1 MKHSNQ
7 KRLTVAIVFILMACA
22 GPQTV
27 PTPTIAPTLTHVPS
41 ATPVPSST
49 PAPSSTPIPA
59 QTGFLTRQG
68 TELKLQEVP
77 FHEISFNKYD
87 LFGQFVQVGGEHEGE
102 DGVPAAIEALQTLHD
117 KGFRVIRI
125 NASPYY
131 PAWFNEVFFDDDPQ
145 RQAEKRKLFFE
156 GFDQMLLECDKNQIR
171 VVATLIWNIENLADL
186 GHNSLEE
193 SFHNPEALGRVRA
206 EEYIREVVSRYK
218 DRPTIAI
225 WEIGNEF
232 NLFADLQDPAGVI
245 PSDHNQSEL
254 YPGPV
259 VRDEHNNFTSDDLA
273 AFYEDTAALIRSI
286 DKNHLIST
294 GSSSPRPSA
303 MHLLR
308 SARGSRPQDWTL
320 DSESELKE
328 YLQLINPDPVD
339 VISIH
344 YYDEAMTSFGR
355 NNGSPENL
363 RFFFNAANEIGKPLF
378 IGEIGLNSEM
388 QHRYDTPESIN
399 LLSVTLP
406 VLVEL
411 KIPLALYWNFN
422 DDISYQKADLIYTLR
437 YGKTDEALQL
447 IEAAN
452 NAVSK

>member
-1 MKHSNQ
+1 MKNSNQ
-7 KRLTVAIVFILMACA
+7 KILIVAIVFLLMACA
-22 GPQTV
+22 APQTV
-27 PTPTIAPTLTHVPS
+27 STPTIAPTLTLLPS
-41 ATPVPSST
+41 ATPIPSAT
-49 PAPSSTPIPA
+49 PTSSPTPIPT
-59 QTGFLTRQG
+59 QIGFLTRDG
-68 TELKLQEVP
+68 TELTLQGVP

-87 LFGQFVQVGGEHEGE
+87 LFGQFVLVGGEHEGD

-193 SFHNPEALGRVRA
+193 SFRNPEALGRMRT

-218 DRPTIAI
+218 DRPTIAM

-232 NLFADLQDPAGVI
+232 NLFADLQDPGGVI
-245 PSDHNQSEL
+245 PSDHIQSEL

-273 AFYEDTAALIRSI
+273 TFYEDTATLIRSI
-286 DKNHLIST
+286 DQNHLIST
-294 GSSSPRPSA
+294 GSSSPRPYA

-308 SARGSRPQDWTL
+308 AARANRPPDWTL
-320 DSESELKE
+320 DNESELKE
-328 YLQLINPDPVD
+328 YLQMVNPDLID

-344 YYDEAMTSFGR
+344 YYDEAMTSFGKK
-355 NNGSPENL
+355 NGSPDNL
-363 RFFFNAANEIGKPLF
+363 RFFINAADEIGKPLF

-388 QHRYDTPESIN
+388 QLRYDTQESMD
-399 LLSVTLP
+399 LLNATLP

-411 KIPLALYWNFN
+411 KVPLTLYWNFN

-437 YGKTDEALQL
+437 YGKTDEALKL

-452 NAVSK
+452 NAISE

>member
-1 MKHSNQ
+1 MKHSKQ
-7 KRLTVAIVFILMACA
+7 QILMVAIVFILVACA
-22 GPQTV
+22 APQAV
-27 PTPTIAPTLTHVPS
+27 PTPSPAPPLTLVQS
-41 ATPVPSST
+41 ATPTPTAIPLPTST
-49 PAPSSTPIPA
+49 PVPT
-59 QTGFLTRQG
+59 QVGFLTRQG
-68 TELKLQEVP
+68 TELTLQGVP

-87 LFGQFVQVGGEHEGE
+87 LFGQFVLVGGEHEGY
-102 DGVPAAIEALQTLHD
+102 DGVPAAIEALQILHE
-117 KGFRVIRI
+117 KGYRVIRI

-145 RQAEKRKLFFE
+145 RQAEKRELFFE

-171 VVATLIWNIENLADL
+171 VVATLMWNIENLADL

-193 SFHNPEALGRVRA
+193 SFHNPEALGRVRT
-206 EEYIREVVSRYK
+206 EEYIREVVSRYR
-218 DRPTIAI
+218 DRPTIAM

-232 NLFADLQDPAGVI
+232 NLFADLQHPGGVI

-254 YPGPV
+254 YPGPII
-259 VRDEHNNFTSDDLA
+259 RDEHNNFTSEDLA
-273 AFYEDTAALIRSI
+273 TFYQDTATLIRSI
-286 DKNHLIST
+286 DQNHLIST

-308 SARGSRPQDWTL
+308 AARANRPQDWTL
-320 DSESELKE
+320 DSETELKE
-328 YLQLINPDPVD
+328 YLQLINPDPID

-363 RFFFNAANEIGKPLF
+363 RFFLDAANEIGKPLF
-378 IGEIGLNSEM
+378 VGEIGLNSEM
-388 QHRYDTPESIN
+388 TRRYDTPESIA
-399 LLSVTLP
+399 LLNATLP
-406 VLVEL
+406 VLVEIE
-411 KIPLALYWNFN
+411 IPLTLYWNFN

-452 NAVSK
+452 NAIAK

>member
-1 MKHSNQ
+1 MKDANQ
-7 KRLTVAIVFILMACA
+7 KILTVAIVFILVACA
-22 GPQTV
+22 APQTV
-27 PTPTIAPTLTHVPS
+27 PTPTIVPTLTLVPS
-41 ATPVPSST
+41 ATLVPSST
-49 PAPSSTPIPA
+49 PTPSSTPVPT
-59 QTGFLTRQG
+59 QVGFLTRQG
-68 TELKLQEVP
+68 TELTLQGVP

-87 LFGQFVQVGGEHEGE
+87 LFGQFVLVGGEHEE
-102 DGVPAAIEALQTLHD
+102 DDGVPAAIQALQTLHD
-117 KGFRVIRI
+117 KGYRVIRI
-125 NASPYY
+125 NTSPYY

-145 RQAEKRKLFFE
+145 QQDKKRKLFFE

-171 VVATLIWNIENLADL
+171 VVATLMWNIENLADL

-193 SFHNPEALGRVRA
+193 SFHNPEALGRVRT

-218 DRPTIAI
+218 DRPTIAM

-232 NLFADLQDPAGVI
+232 NLFADLQEPAGVI

-254 YPGPV
+254 YPVPV

-273 AFYEDTAALIRSI
+273 AFYQDTATLIRSI

-308 SARGSRPQDWTL
+308 AARANRPQDWTL
-320 DSESELKE
+320 DSKSELKD
-328 YLQLINPDPVD
+328 YLQLINPDPID
-339 VISIH
+339 VMSIH
-344 YYDEAMTSFGR
+344 YYDDAMTSLGR
-355 NNGSPENL
+355 DNGSPENL
-363 RFFFNAANEIGKPLF
+363 RFFLNTANEIGKPLF

-388 QHRYDTPESIN
+388 TLRYDTPESIDLLN
-399 LLSVTLP
+399 ATLSVLT
-406 VLVEL
+406 EL
-411 KIPLALYWNFN
+411 KIPLTLYWNFN

-447 IEAAN
+447 IQAAN